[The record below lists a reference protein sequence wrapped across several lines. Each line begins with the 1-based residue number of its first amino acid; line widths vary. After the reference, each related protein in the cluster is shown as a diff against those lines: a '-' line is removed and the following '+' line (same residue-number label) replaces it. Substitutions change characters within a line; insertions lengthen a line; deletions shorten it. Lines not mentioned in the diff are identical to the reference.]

1 MFHTINLATCIA
13 MCSNLEPESSRKS
26 LEQFEIRVKFLMDI
40 YEITVTKDITVREV
54 KYKIFE
60 KTGIRPDEQIL
71 IFEGEYLD
79 DDVTLG
85 WYWIKKNDELDMKFK
100 KKTEAGLF
108 DNEANFKAEQKPLSS
123 DELVEDNS
131 NEKKDKNIDDEQN
144 ASANCILDENIFKST
159 TEDMKIDN
167 SEEDFNK
174 IIDEEKTDDQTEKTV
189 GIVDDNFQITV
200 TDQYGGDMDIE
211 VNRETS
217 ILGIKQKISLKTGM
231 KTMDLMLLLEGERL
245 EDTEVV
251 GFYGMK
257 RGSVLQMMA
266 FKVYKSWRIFL

>member
-1 MFHTINLATCIA
+1 M
-13 MCSNLEPESSRKS
+13 
-26 LEQFEIRVKFLMDI
+26 EQFEIRVKFLMDI

-71 IFEGEYLD
+71 IFEGEHLD

-85 WYWIKKNDELDMKFK
+85 WYWIKENDELDMKFK

-144 ASANCILDENIFKST
+144 ASANCILDENIFEST
-159 TEDMKIDN
+159 TEDIKIDN

-174 IIDEEKTDDQTEKTV
+174 IIDEEKTDDQTEETI
-189 GIVDDNFQITV
+189 GIVDDNFLITV

-231 KTMDLMLLLEGERL
+231 KTKDLMLLLEGERL

-251 GFYGMK
+251 GFYGMR
-257 RGSVLQMMA
+257 RGSILQMMA
-266 FKVYKSWRIFL
+266 FKVYKS

>member
-1 MFHTINLATCIA
+1 M
-13 MCSNLEPESSRKS
+13 
-26 LEQFEIRVKFLMDI
+26 EQFEIRVKFLMDI

-100 KKTEAGLF
+100 KKTEAGLL
-108 DNEANFKAEQKPLSS
+108 DNETNLKAEQKPLSS

-144 ASANCILDENIFKST
+144 ASANCILDENIFVPT

-174 IIDEEKTDDQTEKTV
+174 IIDEEKMMT
-189 GIVDDNFQITV
+189 
-200 TDQYGGDMDIE
+200 
-211 VNRETS
+211 R
-217 ILGIKQKISLKTGM
+217 LKRPLVLWMTIFR
-231 KTMDLMLLLEGERL
+231 LL
-245 EDTEVV
+245 
-251 GFYGMK
+251 
-257 RGSVLQMMA
+257 
-266 FKVYKSWRIFL
+266 